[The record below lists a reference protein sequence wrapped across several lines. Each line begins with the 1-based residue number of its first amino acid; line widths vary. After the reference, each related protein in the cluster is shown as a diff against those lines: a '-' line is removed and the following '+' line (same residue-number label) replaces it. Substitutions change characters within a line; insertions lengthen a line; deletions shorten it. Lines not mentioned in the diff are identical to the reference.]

1 MQLSCVL
8 VISYLKFLKFVIAMI
23 LSKLFVLT
31 EFFFIQ
37 LESVNSI
44 CMQPNFLLF
53 TCYSRLMITE
63 AITQDWLLE
72 LYYSHQVP
80 VLGLSQNLLG
90 KFQAECL
97 ALSLPGWLE
106 RERERNPLPLSLEW
120 NAGCGQRRFMELL
133 MWL

>member
-72 LYYSHQVP
+72 LYYS
-80 VLGLSQNLLG
+80 LSDSCSG
-90 KFQAECL
+90 IEPKFV
-97 ALSLPGWLE
+97 G
-106 RERERNPLPLSLEW
+106 
-120 NAGCGQRRFMELL
+120 
-133 MWL
+133 